1 MDYYGELEMK
11 LKFYNNSHD
20 VKANKVVLGWKVIEY
35 FTHLISVATGEADF
49 YGAEIKLNQETN
61 QYELTKLKG
70 LNVEVHRGIPYII
83 DVTYDRTY
91 DVLDN
96 KNKKEKNEI
105 LSKLMFTKEEQRK
118 IARRTDYKTKE
129 NMDKSLKDLKAWVEY
144 DKYLESIGEDIDDL

>member
-11 LKFYNNSHD
+11 VRFYNNSHD

-35 FTHLISVATGEADF
+35 FTHLISVATGEANF

-70 LNVEVHRGIPYII
+70 LNVEEHRGIPYII

-91 DVLDN
+91 DVFDN
-96 KNKKEKNEI
+96 KDKKEKSEI
-105 LSKLMFTKEEQRK
+105 LSKLMFTKEEVK
-118 IARRTDYKTKE
+118 MIARRTDYRTKD
-129 NMDKSLKDLKAWVEY
+129 NMDKSLKDLKAWIEY
-144 DKYLESIGEDIDDL
+144 DKYLESIGEEQDIL

>member
-11 LKFYNNSHD
+11 VRFYNNSHD
-20 VKANKVVLGWKVIEY
+20 IKANKVVLGWKVVAY
-35 FTHLISVATGEADF
+35 FTHLISLSSVEADL

-70 LNVEVHRGIPYII
+70 LNVEEHRGIPYII

-91 DVLDN
+91 DVLE
-96 KNKKEKNEI
+96 KKKKKEKSEI

-118 IARRTDYKTKE
+118 IAKRIDYKVKE
-129 NMDKSLKDLKAWVEY
+129 EMDKSLKDLKVWIEY
-144 DKYLESIGEDIDDL
+144 DKYLKSIGEEIDNL

>member
-1 MDYYGELEMK
+1 MDYYDELQMK
-11 LKFYNNSHD
+11 LRFYNNSHD
-20 VKANKVVLGWKVIEY
+20 VNANKVVLGAKVLQY
-35 FTHLISVATGEADF
+35 FQQLISVTNNNVDF

-83 DVTYDRTY
+83 DVTYDRAY
-91 DVLDN
+91 DILDN
-96 KNKKEKNEI
+96 KDKKEKSKI

-129 NMDKSLKDLKAWVEY
+129 NMDKSLKDLKAWIEY
-144 DKYLESIGEDIDDL
+144 DKYLESIGKEIDDL

>member
-11 LKFYNNSHD
+11 VRFYNNSHD
-20 VKANKVVLGWKVIEY
+20 VKANKVVLGWKVIAY

-70 LNVEVHRGIPYII
+70 LNVEEHRGIPYII
-83 DVTYDRTY
+83 DVMYDRTY
-91 DVLDN
+91 DVSYN
-96 KNKKEKNEI
+96 KDKKEKNEI

-118 IARRTDYKTKE
+118 IARKTNYKTSE
-129 NMDKSLKDLKAWVEY
+129 YIDKSLKDLKAWIEY
-144 DKYLESIGEDIDDL
+144 DKYLKSIGEQEDNL

>member
-1 MDYYGELEMK
+1 MDYYMDLDCK
-11 LKFYNNSHD
+11 LKFYNNTHD

-83 DVTYDRTY
+83 DVTYDRIY

-96 KNKKEKNEI
+96 KDKKEKSEI
-105 LSKLMFTKEEQRK
+105 LSKLMFTKEEVK
-118 IARRTDYKTKE
+118 MIARKTDYRVKE
-129 NMDKSLKDLKAWVEY
+129 NMDKSLKDLKAWIEY
-144 DKYLESIGEDIDDL
+144 DKYLESIGKEQDIL

>member
-11 LKFYNNSHD
+11 LRFYNNSHD
-20 VKANKVVLGWKVIEY
+20 IKANKVVLGWKVIAY
-35 FTHLISVATGEADF
+35 FTHLISLESVEADF

-96 KNKKEKNEI
+96 KDKKEKSEI

-118 IARRTDYKTKE
+118 IAKRIDYKVKE
-129 NMDKSLKDLKAWVEY
+129 EMDKSLKDLKAWVEY
-144 DKYLESIGEDIDDL
+144 DKYLESIGEQEDNL

>member
-20 VKANKVVLGWKVIEY
+20 IKANKVVLGWKVIAY

-49 YGAEIKLNQETN
+49 YGAEMKLNQETN

-70 LNVEVHRGIPYII
+70 LNVEEHRGIPYII

-96 KNKKEKNEI
+96 KDKKEKSEI

-144 DKYLESIGEDIDDL
+144 DKYLESIGKEIDNL

>member
-1 MDYYGELEMK
+1 MDYYMDLDCK
-11 LKFYNNSHD
+11 LKFYNNTHD
-20 VKANKVVLGWKVIEY
+20 MKANKVVLGWKVIEY

-91 DVLDN
+91 DILDN
-96 KNKKEKNEI
+96 KDKKEKSEI

-129 NMDKSLKDLKAWVEY
+129 DMDKSLKDLKAWVKY
-144 DKYLESIGEDIDDL
+144 DKYLKSIGEEQDIL

>member
-1 MDYYGELEMK
+1 MDYYSELEVK
-11 LKFYNNSHD
+11 LRFYNNTHD

-70 LNVEVHRGIPYII
+70 LNVEIHRGIPYII

-91 DVLDN
+91 DILDN
-96 KNKKEKNEI
+96 KDKKEKSEI
-105 LSKLMFTKEEQRK
+105 LSKLMFTKEEVK
-118 IARRTDYKTKE
+118 MIARRTDYKTKDD
-129 NMDKSLKDLKAWVEY
+129 MDESLKDLKAWIEY
-144 DKYLESIGEDIDDL
+144 DKYLKSIGEEIDNL

>member
-20 VKANKVVLGWKVIEY
+20 MKANKVVLGWKVIAY
-35 FTHLISVATGEADF
+35 FTHLISLSSVEADL

-61 QYELTKLKG
+61 QYELTKIKG
-70 LNVEVHRGIPYII
+70 LNVEEHRGIPYII

-96 KNKKEKNEI
+96 KDKKEKSEI

-118 IARRTDYKTKE
+118 IAKRIDYKVKE
-129 NMDKSLKDLKAWVEY
+129 EMDKSLKDLKAWIEY
-144 DKYLESIGEDIDDL
+144 DKYLKSIGEEIDNL

>member
-35 FTHLISVATGEADF
+35 FQHLISVATGEADF

-70 LNVEVHRGIPYII
+70 LNVEIHRGIPYII

-91 DVLDN
+91 DILYN
-96 KNKKEKNEI
+96 KDKKEKSEI

-118 IARRTDYKTKE
+118 IARKTDYRVKE
-129 NMDKSLKDLKAWVEY
+129 EMDKSLKDLKAWIEY
-144 DKYLESIGEDIDDL
+144 DKYLEGIGEEQDIL

>member
-1 MDYYGELEMK
+1 MDYYMDLDCK
-11 LKFYNNSHD
+11 LKFYNNTHD

-70 LNVEVHRGIPYII
+70 LNVEINKGIPYII

-96 KNKKEKNEI
+96 KDKKEKSEI

-118 IARRTDYKTKE
+118 IVRRTDYKTSE
-129 NMDKSLKDLKAWVEY
+129 YIDKSLKDLKAWIEY
-144 DKYLESIGEDIDDL
+144 DKYLKNIGEEQDIL

>member
-1 MDYYGELEMK
+1 MDYYMDLDCK
-11 LKFYNNSHD
+11 LKFYNNTHD

-70 LNVEVHRGIPYII
+70 LNVEIHRGIPYII

-91 DVLDN
+91 DILDN
-96 KNKKEKNEI
+96 KDKKEKSEI

-118 IARRTDYKTKE
+118 IARKTDYRVKE

-144 DKYLESIGEDIDDL
+144 DKYLESIGEEQDIL

>member
-11 LKFYNNSHD
+11 LKLYNNSHD
-20 VKANKVVLGWKVIEY
+20 VNANKVVMGWKVIAY
-35 FTHLISVATGEADF
+35 FTHLISLESVKADF

-61 QYELTKLKG
+61 QYELTKIKG
-70 LNVEVHRGIPYII
+70 LNVEEHRGIPYII

-96 KNKKEKNEI
+96 KDKKEKSEI

-118 IARRTDYKTKE
+118 IVRRIDYRVKE

>member
-1 MDYYGELEMK
+1 MDYYMDLDCK
-11 LKFYNNSHD
+11 LKFYNNTHD

-96 KNKKEKNEI
+96 KDKKEKNEI
-105 LSKLMFTKEEQRK
+105 LFKLMFTKEEQRK
-118 IARRTDYKTKE
+118 IARRIDYRTKE
-129 NMDKSLKDLKAWVEY
+129 NMDKSLKDLKAWIEY
-144 DKYLESIGEDIDDL
+144 DKYLEGIGEEQDIL

>member
-1 MDYYGELEMK
+1 MDYYMDLDCK
-11 LKFYNNSHD
+11 LKFYNNTHD

-96 KNKKEKNEI
+96 KDKKEKSEI

-118 IARRTDYKTKE
+118 IAKRIDYKVKE
-129 NMDKSLKDLKAWVEY
+129 EMDKSLKDLKAWVEY
-144 DKYLESIGEDIDDL
+144 DKYLKSIGEQEDNL

>member
-20 VKANKVVLGWKVIEY
+20 VRANKVVLGWKVVAY
-35 FTHLISVATGEADF
+35 FTHLISLSSVEADL

-70 LNVEVHRGIPYII
+70 LNVEVHREITYII
-83 DVTYDRTY
+83 DVKYDRTY

-96 KNKKEKNEI
+96 KDKKEKSEI

-118 IARRTDYKTKE
+118 IAKRIDYKIKE
-129 NMDKSLKDLKAWVEY
+129 EMDKSLKDLKAWIAY
-144 DKYLESIGEDIDDL
+144 DKYLESIGKEQDIL